1 MRVARSPLTLALLA
15 TALVPASAARAHA
28 LACRA
33 LYADRTATISFFRKS
48 SEVSR
53 TLLTSVVRHHYA
65 ADDLIERAATAELDG
80 RPDPALFKE
89 ALREYEMAS
98 AGLLELQKQLDELIG
113 LHRTGKPVKLFEEAL
128 ARLLREQAPLP
139 AVALRG
145 QRHSNAAGDAGP
157 LDATRFPQSLL
168 AVLQAQREAAEVVRR
183 QLDETIESL
192 RAVTPR
198 ADRGEFMSIVL
209 SGRSGFGDKADESVE
224 LLGRLTTLH
233 TSTCSTTIAA
243 AEHAYPA
250 GFEWLVQPS
259 SPPPP
264 ISGPPATP
272 SGQD

>member
-1 MRVARSPLTLALLA
+1 MKLVWSPLALGLLA
-15 TALVPASAARAHA
+15 TALVPAPAARPQS

-33 LYADRTATISFFRKS
+33 LYADRNATINFLRKS

-53 TLLTSVVRHHYA
+53 TLLTNVIHHHYA
-65 ADDLIERAATAELDG
+65 ADDLIERAASAELDR
-80 RPDPALFKE
+80 RPDPALVKE

-98 AGLLELQKQLDELIG
+98 AGLRELQKQLDELIA
-113 LHRTGKPVKLFEEAL
+113 LHRTGKPVKTFEEAL

-157 LDATRFPQSLL
+157 MDGAKPPQSLL
-168 AVLQAQREAAEVVRR
+168 AVLQAQREAADVVRR
-183 QLDETIESL
+183 QLDDTIESL

-198 ADRGEFMSIVL
+198 ADRGEFISMVL
-209 SGRSGFGDKADESVE
+209 SGRSAFGDRVQESVE

-233 TSTCSTTIAA
+233 TSTCGTTIAA
-243 AEHAYPA
+243 ASHAYPA
-250 GFEWLVQPS
+250 GLEWLAQPS
-259 SPPPP
+259 SPAPP
-264 ISGPPATP
+264 ISGPAATP